1 MKNPCPLILILVMSV
16 VSCKTA
22 NEPTEEKVTETV
34 TPVTVTGIAYGTLA
48 DTVLLNATSK
58 FLVKTNVNASVTGYL
73 GDVNLVSGQK
83 VSKGQTLF
91 HIRSKESVS
100 VGNIINKLDSS
111 FHFNGTL
118 EVKSPA
124 NGFITE
130 IAHQQGDYIQDG
142 ESLAVI
148 SDASSLAFLLQL
160 PYELTPLIAR
170 NKNITLVLP
179 DGKKLSGVLD
189 SSMPF
194 LEEVSQTQNYIIRLS
209 ERITLPEN
217 LIATVYFIKQLKNNS
232 ISLPREAVLTNE
244 KQTTFWIMKMTD
256 SSTAVKIP
264 VQKGIET
271 TTRVEIISPLLDK
284 TDRILLTGNYGL
296 PDTAKVSVEK

>member
-1 MKNPCPLILILVMSV
+1 MKNHCLLILIPALFVF
-16 VSCKTA
+16 SCKPA
-22 NEPTEEKVTETV
+22 NEQAEEKATETV
-34 TPVTVTGIAYGTLA
+34 TPVTVTGISSGALA

-73 GDVNLVSGQK
+73 GSMNLVPGQK
-83 VSKGQTLF
+83 VAKGQTLF

-100 VGNIINKLDSS
+100 VGNVISKLDTS
-111 FHFNGTL
+111 FHFNGIL
-118 EVKSPA
+118 EVRSPA

-130 IAHQQGDYIQDG
+130 IAHQQGDYVQEG

-160 PYELTPLIAR
+160 PYELTPLIER
-170 NKNITLVLP
+170 NRNINLVLP
-179 DGKKLSGVLD
+179 DGKKLTGFLD

-194 LEEVSQTQNYIIRLS
+194 LDEASQTQNYIIRLS
-209 ERITLPEN
+209 DRISLPEN
-217 LIATVYFIKQLKNNS
+217 LIATVFFMKQVKNNS
-232 ISLPREAVLTNE
+232 VTLPREAVLTNE
-244 KQTTFWIMKMTD
+244 QQSSFWIMKLTD
-256 SSTAVKIP
+256 DSTAVKVY

-271 TTRVEIISPLLDK
+271 PSRVEILSPLLNK
-284 TDRILLTGNYGL
+284 NDRIVLNGNYGL